1 MMRTLKF
8 RLKRDSLNQI
18 YVSFLRPVLEY
29 ASVVWDNCTKRE
41 KENLDKVQIEAARIV
56 TGITRSAS
64 INKIY
69 KETGWLTIENRCKYQ
84 KLILIYKI
92 INGLTPEY
100 LHEIFPQNVS
110 MRTSYHLRNIHQIDS
125 IACRIGLFAKSFI
138 PSAVSLWNE
147 LPEEVKS
154 LQSLSSFKSY
164 ILPSFAV
171 PVVPKYFFVG
181 QRKLSIIH
189 TRIRNKCSDLNYD
202 LFSNHLRPDCACSC
216 GYPIEDAEHYLFQC
230 TQYTVSRRQLF
241 NVLRRFL
248 PLNVN
253 TLLFGSENL
262 TFEDNST
269 LFLAVQSYIKAT
281 ARFTNAT
288 QP

>member
-1 MMRTLKF
+1 
-8 RLKRDSLNQI
+8 
-18 YVSFLRPVLEY
+18 
-29 ASVVWDNCTKRE
+29 
-41 KENLDKVQIEAARIV
+41 
-56 TGITRSAS
+56 
-64 INKIY
+64 
-69 KETGWLTIENRCKYQ
+69 
-84 KLILIYKI
+84 
-92 INGLTPEY
+92 
-100 LHEIFPQNVS
+100 

-125 IACRIGLFAKSFI
+125 IACRTELFAKSFI

-164 ILPSFAV
+164 ILRSFAV

-189 TRIRNKCSDLNYD
+189 TRIRNKCIDLNYNF
-202 LFSNHLRPDCACSC
+202 FSNHLRPDCACSC
-216 GYPIEDAEHYLFQC
+216 GYPIADVEHYVFQC
-230 TQYTVSRRQLF
+230 TQYTVSRQQLF
-241 NVLRRFL
+241 NELQRFL
-248 PLNVN
+248 PLNVK

-269 LFLAVQSYIKAT
+269 IFLAVQSYIKAT
-281 ARFTNAT
+281 VRFTNVS